1 MTLLEV
7 KLDAGTGAFPFCSQS
22 LDRALPHAA
31 ESQAPLF
38 PQLLFGRKVQL

>member
-7 KLDAGTGAFPFCSQS
+7 KLDAGTGVFPFISQS
-22 LDRALPHAA
+22 LDRVLPHAP

-38 PQLLFGRKVQL
+38 LQLLFGRKVQL